1 VRFLISLVLASCVVL
16 GLFVAMER
24 LVKGVQWKP
33 EKGLNAVP
41 IEFVRLKREE
51 ATQTRER
58 RVPNK
63 PPEPEAPPPP
73 RVKLDQA
80 LAPPGS
86 TIDVSMPKVD
96 TTFRSSGTGAGAF
109 FDPQTTAVIPLA
121 RVQPQYPQ
129 QALIDGIEGW
139 VEVEFT
145 ITEFGTVEDPR
156 VLASSPRGVFENSAL
171 RAIVRWKF
179 KPKVEN
185 GVPVRFPRAR
195 YRLEYILAKEG
206 TQ

>member
-1 VRFLISLVLASCVVL
+1 
-16 GLFVAMER
+16 
-24 LVKGVQWKP
+24 
-33 EKGLNAVP
+33 
-41 IEFVRLKREE
+41 
-51 ATQTRER
+51 
-58 RVPNK
+58 
-63 PPEPEAPPPP
+63 
-73 RVKLDQA
+73 
-80 LAPPGS
+80 
-86 TIDVSMPKVD
+86 
-96 TTFRSSGTGAGAF
+96 
-109 FDPQTTAVIPLA
+109 
-121 RVQPQYPQ
+121 
-129 QALIDGIEGW
+129 

-156 VLASSPRGVFENSAL
+156 VLASSPKGVFENSAL